1 MAFSTLALAAL
12 VAACGGERSAPAP
25 AADAP
30 LRPRGVVLISIDALR
45 ADSLGPYGSVRETTP
60 FLDRLA
66 GRATVFENAFAQVP
80 STLPSHMSMF
90 TGLYPSE
97 HQVDPP
103 SSVLSDQIRTLPEVL
118 RKAGFR
124 TFGHTEG
131 GYVQG
136 GYGFARGFEEWS
148 DTPYARDTDVE
159 RTLRAGLD
167 SLAGVR
173 AGERFFLFLHTY
185 SVHDPYDPPP
195 GYRTLPWM
203 GPRPA
208 GAFDPTGPNLA
219 AHNEHRVAATPE
231 AIEWFRGLYDAGVRY
246 LDDQL
251 AVFFAEL
258 ERTGL
263 ADETVVILTSDHGE
277 EFGEHGHLAHTQ
289 AYPECLRI
297 PLLVVAPGRGAARVA
312 RLVETVDFAPT
323 IYELTGVA
331 APPDLPGRSRAA
343 DLGHGDATLEGF
355 AYAQNDLLG
364 FDERTIVQAVG
375 GSLYQLYRAEALVEP
390 DGFWVSRRIEFDA
403 RPPRLDLRA
412 VALGAPRRVE
422 VFADGRKLEELVFG
436 TDWAS
441 RGPSPAAHRACDARL
456 RHPALPR
463 PGHRRALPLLQDP
476 GPAAPTPR
484 ALRPRHRSPG
494 AARPRPRAPRSGAHA
509 RRRAQALPRDRA
521 RRGGP
526 GRALGRAD
534 PAPQG
539 ARVPLAPRCR
549 AQGGTSSRS
558 AAFPAAERREEVRPV
573 AGACSCDLRDLRSGS
588 ALFSALRPL
597 SPQAGPLRACGN
609 TDQ

>member
-1 MAFSTLALAAL
+1 MRATLPMAFSTLALAAL
-12 VAACGGERSAPAP
+12 VAACGGERSVPAP

-45 ADSLGPYGSVRETTP
+45 ADSLGPYGSERETTP

-148 DTPYARDTDVE
+148 DTPYALDTDVE

-167 SLAGVR
+167 SLARVG

-195 GYRTLPWM
+195 GYRNLPWL

-231 AIEWFRGLYDAGVRY
+231 TIEWFRGLYDAGVRY

-441 RGPSPAAHRACDARL
+441 HQV
-456 RHPALPR
+456 ALPEA
-463 PGHRRALPLLQDP
+463 PHPLRIELATPDCATPLSLGRGTDERCLSFKIQGPPLQRLELFDL
-476 GPAAPTPR
+476 ATDPR
-484 ALRPRHRSPG
+484 AQRDLAHERPDLVRTLAG
-494 AARPRPRAPRSGAHA
+494 ALKRYPETARAAASQGALSEEQIQH
-509 RRRAQALPRDRA
+509 LK
-521 RRGGP
+521 
-526 GRALGRAD
+526 ALGY
-534 PAPQG
+534 
-539 ARVPLAPRCR
+539 L
-549 AQGGTSSRS
+549 
-558 AAFPAAERREEVRPV
+558 
-573 AGACSCDLRDLRSGS
+573 
-588 ALFSALRPL
+588 
-597 SPQAGPLRACGN
+597 
-609 TDQ
+609 